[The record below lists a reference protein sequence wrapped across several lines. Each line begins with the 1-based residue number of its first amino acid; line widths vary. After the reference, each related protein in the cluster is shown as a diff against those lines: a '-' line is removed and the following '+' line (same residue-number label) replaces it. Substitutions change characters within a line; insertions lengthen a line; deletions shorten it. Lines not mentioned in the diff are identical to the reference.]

1 MRPMT
6 SPASF
11 RERIALYACL
21 TSLTSISI
29 DALLP
34 GLRLIG
40 ADVGAA
46 PPLST
51 QHIISLFILGMACGE
66 LLLGPLSDALGRK
79 KALVLGLCIYAL
91 GTVIAMTAGS
101 LDMVI
106 AGRIIQGIGVSG
118 PKIATRAMI
127 RDQFEGDAM
136 ARVMSFMFTLFIL
149 VPMLAPALAQ
159 GLITVGGWRS
169 VFAVY
174 LGVADLLGLWLV
186 LRQPETLRPERRIP
200 FRPKFLVLNTR
211 RILSNRRVTLL
222 IVATGLVFGA
232 QLVYLSTAADL
243 FFDAY
248 GIAETFPFYFA
259 ALATGIGLASFLNA
273 KLVQR
278 FGSDTMA
285 RYGFAGLAVA
295 GLAMVAASGLW
306 GGRPPL
312 PVLMVLAFSA
322 FFAIGV
328 LFGNLN
334 AMAMRSLGQVAGLGT
349 SLIAS
354 GSSLVATLFSI
365 TLGAFYDGTTFTLS
379 AGFLVA
385 GVSAMTLAELAA
397 RADAAPV
404 EAIR

>member
-1 MRPMT
+1 MT
-6 SPASF
+6 STTSF

-34 GLRLIG
+34 GLRQIG

-79 KALVLGLCIYAL
+79 KALILGLCVYAL

-101 LDMVI
+101 LEMVI
-106 AGRIIQGIGVSG
+106 LGRFVQGIGVSG

-159 GLITVGGWRS
+159 GIITVGGWRS

-174 LGVADLLGLWLV
+174 LGVAGLLGVWLAI
-186 LRQPETLRPERRIP
+186 RQPETLPPAKRIP
-200 FRPKFLVLNTR
+200 FRPRLLVLNGW
-211 RILSNRRVTLL
+211 RILSNQRVTLL

-259 ALATGIGLASFLNA
+259 VLATGIGLASFLNA
-273 KLVQR
+273 KLLQR
-278 FGSDTMA
+278 FGSETMA
-285 RYGFAGLAVA
+285 RYGFAGLAAA
-295 GLAMVAASGLW
+295 GLAMLVASGFW
-306 GGRPPL
+306 EGRPPL
-312 PVLMVLAFSA
+312 TVLMVLTFSA

-334 AMAMRSLGQVAGLGT
+334 AMAMRSLGQVAGLGA

-354 GSSLVATLFSI
+354 GSSLIATLFAI
-365 TLGAFYDGTTFTLS
+365 ILGAFYDGTTFTLS

-385 GVSAMTLAELAA
+385 GVSALALAELAA
-397 RADAAPV
+397 RGDASPV